1 MCVSWR
7 TENAVEHAVI
17 VEKGPVMLPSSLPMN
32 LSKSRGADPDPE
44 LAVELGLREKL
55 NLLER
60 QILLD
65 TLFRANWIKKQA
77 AAMLRIDARNMSYL
91 LRKHHLSDGFRPN

>member
-1 MCVSWR
+1 
-7 TENAVEHAVI
+7 
-17 VEKGPVMLPSSLPMN
+17 MN

-44 LAVELGLREKL
+44 SKADLGLREKL

-60 QILLD
+60 RILLD

-77 AAMLRIDARNMSYL
+77 AAMLQIDVRNLPYL
-91 LRKHHLSDGFRPN
+91 LHKHNLSEGVQRH